1 MSPFGFGSNGSP
13 SDRPPTMNNE
23 IVDLVDGVVHN
34 RISRSQFM
42 RRGLALGLGVA
53 ALEAVLAGSAS
64 ASPAAE
70 SAAEISEAPG
80 LAAIGK
86 IVYPAGVASVNEL
99 HGPYGKTK
107 AAALPATYH
116 GPIGKNKIWQWKFAN
131 FKADKPYKL
140 AHAAFS
146 SKWDTGAE
154 ISARAKLIAKQMG
167 CTLDVFD
174 NNFDGDTAIKNTDLI
189 IARKYDY
196 ALIGQIYPDVN
207 KAIYKKLTAAGIKCG
222 FIAVEAAG
230 TPKSV
235 FADPGNYRQFY
246 GLGVRLGNYAKSTWQ
261 GQVDLVILGAQPRAG
276 TYVGE
281 REVGFK
287 AGLKSVLPNVP
298 DSAFETIDTQGVLA
312 TAQTAA
318 AALLTTKP
326 DAKYIIGSGTNDD
339 TGVGLM
345 NAIAAAGKSDT
356 AAVCGQGGQ
365 ASAVTELKKP
375 SSVFKVS
382 GFNDLTTYAWLL
394 SIGVYTLMGGTP
406 ALVNEMPNFY
416 VTKDNIAAFP
426 PQVGVVS

>member
-1 MSPFGFGSNGSP
+1 MSPFGFGTSGSG
-13 SDRPPTMNNE
+13 SDRPPAMNNE
-23 IVDLVDGVVHN
+23 IVDLVDGVIHK

-42 RRGLALGLGVA
+42 RRGLALGLGVS
-53 ALEAVLAGSAS
+53 ALDAVLAGSAS
-64 ASPAAE
+64 AGT
-70 SAAEISEAPG
+70 SAVEVEEAPS
-80 LAAIGK
+80 LAAIRK

-116 GPIGKNKIWQWKFAN
+116 GPIGKDKIWQWKFAN

-140 AHAAFS
+140 AHAEFS
-146 SKWDTGAE
+146 SKWDTGSE

-196 ALIGQIYPDVN
+196 ALIGQIFPDVN

-222 FIAVEAAG
+222 FIAVEATG
-230 TPKSV
+230 TPAAV
-235 FADPGNYRQFY
+235 FSDPGNYRQFY

-276 TYVGE
+276 KYVGE

-298 DSAFETIDTQGVLA
+298 DSAFQTIDTQGVLE
-312 TAQTAA
+312 TAQKAA

-326 DAKYIIGSGTNDD
+326 DAKYILGSGTNDD

-365 ASAVTELKKP
+365 ASAVTELKKS

-394 SIGVYTLMGGTP
+394 SIGVYTLMGGKP
-406 ALVNEMPNFY
+406 AQVNEMPNYY